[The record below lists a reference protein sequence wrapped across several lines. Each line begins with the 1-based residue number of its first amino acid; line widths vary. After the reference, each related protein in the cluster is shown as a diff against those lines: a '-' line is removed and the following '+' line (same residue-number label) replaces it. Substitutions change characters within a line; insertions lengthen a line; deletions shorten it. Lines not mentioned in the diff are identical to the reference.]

1 MSGNANGYVFPPPLL
16 AHPPFE
22 ARNLFRNSM
31 VRGGREVENFGNYGG
46 SYHDPNFNV
55 ENQSWSPYPESSFP
69 KPRYH
74 PQCNQRMQGMLP
86 PSRKHAFPIGTSHCK
101 RLRRPPIRV
110 GSRPTDQSPQ
120 NGWNTSDVAKTN
132 GEQHYCEPCDKEFKS
147 ENDKKAHFKQHVKC
161 EVESCNF
168 VASRKAI
175 KLHYIQNHEVGKFK
189 IVLKNDEDIEKWRE
203 DRRKNY
209 PSAAMKSEKIT
220 MEEVRK
226 CHGNVLK
233 KRSFSY
239 KGNGKWKRGNF
250 SQSQRC
256 VLQKTDN
263 NIENRMINGEKADV
277 KNLDHSCKEN
287 ETIEL
292 SMSCLEEKPEVVA
305 RNGLETLKQLY
316 DSSENDDSSDDE
328 NDSIEESADTV
339 LCSSFSTFA
348 SKENKKEQL
357 NLNTSCNFPKEIDD
371 TVEIKHND
379 AKVIRHRGGAEVC
392 MGGFLDSNREKLQ
405 VESGIESCMVKKTP
419 IEHKTKLLD
428 GRPMEGI
435 NENKTLGS
443 NRKKKWIDKDDRK
456 NRNHGRICQRHRP
469 TLLEMLLAKDIKHER
484 NIILQ
489 CIRFVKERNFFIM
502 DLK

>member
-1 MSGNANGYVFPPPLL
+1 LEIMEDHITTLILMLKTNRGHLILN
-16 AHPPFE
+16 PPFQNQDITHSVTKE
-22 ARNLFRNSM
+22 CRACYLLQESMPSLLVHRIAKDCEDHQYASVVVLLISLRRMVGIHQMWRKPMGNNITVSHVIKNL
-31 VRGGREVENFGNYGG
+31 
-46 SYHDPNFNV
+46 
-55 ENQSWSPYPESSFP
+55 
-69 KPRYH
+69 
-74 PQCNQRMQGMLP
+74 
-86 PSRKHAFPIGTSHCK
+86 SRKMI
-101 RLRRPPIRV
+101 
-110 GSRPTDQSPQ
+110 
-120 NGWNTSDVAKTN
+120 
-132 GEQHYCEPCDKEFKS
+132 
-147 ENDKKAHFKQHVKC
+147 KKAHFKQHVKC

-209 PSAAMKSEKIT
+209 PSAAVKSEKIT

-292 SMSCLEEKPEVVA
+292 SMSCLEEKPEMVA

-428 GRPMEGI
+428 GKSMEGI

-489 CIRFVKERNFFIM
+489 CIRFVKEKNFFIM